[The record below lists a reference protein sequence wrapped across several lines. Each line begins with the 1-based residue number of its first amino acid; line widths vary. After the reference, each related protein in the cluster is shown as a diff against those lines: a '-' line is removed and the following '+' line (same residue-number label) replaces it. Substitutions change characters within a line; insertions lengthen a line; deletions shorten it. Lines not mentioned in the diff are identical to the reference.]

1 MFSVGINV
9 FERFDGLGLVNA
21 VQLCNYTLPL
31 ISPGLIHVPKNE
43 EYLEGLINKWRGLY
57 PRVPTLNN
65 RNRKSALKQALA
77 ELIRKVKT
85 SAGRQGVPLNY
96 SSKIEGYG
104 ERL

>member
-1 MFSVGINV
+1 M
-9 FERFDGLGLVNA
+9 GLVNA

-57 PRVPTLNN
+57 QRVPTLNN

-77 ELIRKVKT
+77 ELIGKVKT

-96 SSKIEGYG
+96 SSKIEGNG

>member
-1 MFSVGINV
+1 M
-9 FERFDGLGLVNA
+9 
-21 VQLCNYTLPL
+21 
-31 ISPGLIHVPKNE
+31 SPGFIHAPKNE

-57 PRVPTLNN
+57 QRVPTLNN

>member
-1 MFSVGINV
+1 M
-9 FERFDGLGLVNA
+9 ERLTY
-21 VQLCNYTLPL
+21 Q
-31 ISPGLIHVPKNE
+31 
-43 EYLEGLINKWRGLY
+43 
-57 PRVPTLNN
+57 RVPTLNN